1 MEERVKIITPGTC
14 DYFRK
19 VLIPASLGDDT
30 GEAAPKNGNYRNAI
44 VAYAANG
51 AVYIY
56 SSDGIYTKM
65 PGSVGPKGSKGDKG
79 DTGSQGPAGPANVL
93 SIGTVETGTH
103 SSASITGTS
112 PNQVLNLT
120 LQKGDKG
127 DTGNGI
133 ASATLNA
140 DYTLTL
146 TFTNGTSYT
155 TPSIRGE
162 QGEQGP
168 QGPAGS
174 YTAGTGI
181 DITNGV
187 ISKVKYDLIEFIENQ
202 GIDTTITSSSPPL
215 TPTVI
220 TEQQYDVITEFIL
233 AHKNDGTLYVDY
245 QYVHEGVTIYSW
257 SVSPMCIAQHSATF
271 TEDKGFGIGNV
282 EFLTFGY
289 LFNML
294 YSGAGVVSI
303 VLCHNT
309 DTGIYYFLHVISG

>member
-103 SSASITGTS
+103 SSATITGTS
-112 PNQVLNLT
+112 PAQVLNLT

-174 YTAGTGI
+174 YTAGVGI

-187 ISKVKYDLIEFIENQ
+187 ISTSGYDLLEFIENQ
-202 GIDTTITSSSPPL
+202 GVDPTPSTGGLSP
-215 TPTVI
+215 VQI
-220 TEQQYDVITEFIL
+220 TEQQYTAIRNFMNT
-233 AHKNDGTLYVDY
+233 HKNDGTMYVDFARSSFSFSARMMSITNY
-245 QYVHEGVTIYSW
+245 TIQFS
-257 SVSPMCIAQHSATF
+257 
-271 TEDKGFGIGNV
+271 EDKGFGIGSVDFTTVGYYIIIV
-282 EFLTFGY
+282 EGGTV
-289 LFNML
+289 NN
-294 YSGAGVVSI
+294 I
-303 VLCHNT
+303 TLCHNV
-309 DTGIYYFLHVISG
+309 DTGDYYFVHLSGI